1 MGNYLTL
8 MKETE
13 DNANRW
19 KDIMDLWIGKI
30 NIVKMITLPKA
41 NYRFNAIPVKLPVL
55 FVTELEQIILKFTQK
70 HNRS

>member
-1 MGNYLTL
+1 